1 MTRCYSLLIPLFAC
15 FYSASALADSKAY
28 QQPLPNLS
36 ATDKQAFYLGQSMFE
51 RLWVPA
57 PSSTTASDGLG
68 PLFNARSCHSCH
80 VNSGRGHAPTTN
92 QLGSDVPSF
101 FIRLGKSDQAQT
113 DHVIGDYMYGRQFH
127 PLSATNVKTE
137 GDYRIHWQESIEIFD
152 DGYQVTLRKPSLEWL
167 SLNYGDFQE
176 STGFSM
182 RVSPPLVGMGLLDLV
197 PDSLI
202 LEHADPDDQDQNG
215 ISGKP
220 NWIERNGEKL
230 LGRFGHK
237 ASVPSLKEQ
246 NQSAFNGDLGLS
258 TELFPFPSG
267 DCTVAQTDCMQAPN
281 GNSQHLDDLEVSKEQ
296 MAVLDTYVALSMP
309 PAMRNLDQ
317 AWFKDAKQIFD
328 QLECGSCHTP
338 KLTTGSSE
346 FTALSHRDFYP
357 FTDMLLHDLGPELA
371 NGFPVLN
378 ASTQEWR
385 TAPLWGIGLSESVS
399 GRNGFLHDGRARTIE
414 EAILWH
420 GGEAE
425 ASKNAYKSLNAKQR
439 ALFVRFLESL

>member
-1 MTRCYSLLIPLFAC
+1 MTRCYSFLIPLFAC
-15 FYSASALADSKAY
+15 LYSVFALADSKAY
-28 QQPLPNLS
+28 QQPFPNIS
-36 ATDKQAFYLGQSMFE
+36 ATEKQAFYLGQSMFE

-68 PLFNARSCHSCH
+68 PHFNARSCHSCH
-80 VNSGRGHAPTTN
+80 VNSGRGHAPTTD

-101 FIRLGKSDQAQT
+101 FIRLGNSDKAAP
-113 DHVIGDYMYGRQFH
+113 DRVIGDYMYGRQFH

-137 GDYRIHWQESIEIFD
+137 GDYRIHWQESIETFD
-152 DGYQVTLRKPSLEWL
+152 DGSQVTLRNPSLEWL
-167 SLNYGDFQE
+167 SLNHGDFQE
-176 STGFSM
+176 TTGFSM

-202 LEHADPDDQDQNG
+202 LENADPDDLDQNG
-215 ISGKP
+215 ISGKA
-220 NWIERNGEKL
+220 NWIERDDDRL

-237 ASVPSLKEQ
+237 ASVSSLNEQ

-281 GNSQHLDDLEVSKEQ
+281 GNSQHLDGLEVSKEQ

-328 QLECGSCHTP
+328 QLECGSCHIP
-338 KLTTGSSE
+338 KLTTGLSK
-346 FTALSHRDFYP
+346 FTTLSHRDFYP
-357 FTDMLLHDLGPELA
+357 FTDMLLHDLGSELA
-371 NGFPVLN
+371 NGFPVFN
-378 ASTQEWR
+378 ASPQEWR

-420 GGEAE
+420 GGEAQ
-425 ASKNAYKSLNAKQR
+425 ASKKAYKSLNAKQR

>member
-1 MTRCYSLLIPLFAC
+1 
-15 FYSASALADSKAY
+15 
-28 QQPLPNLS
+28 
-36 ATDKQAFYLGQSMFE
+36 
-51 RLWVPA
+51 
-57 PSSTTASDGLG
+57 
-68 PLFNARSCHSCH
+68 
-80 VNSGRGHAPTTN
+80 
-92 QLGSDVPSF
+92 
-101 FIRLGKSDQAQT
+101 
-113 DHVIGDYMYGRQFH
+113 
-127 PLSATNVKTE
+127 
-137 GDYRIHWQESIEIFD
+137 
-152 DGYQVTLRKPSLEWL
+152 
-167 SLNYGDFQE
+167 
-176 STGFSM
+176 
-182 RVSPPLVGMGLLDLV
+182 
-197 PDSLI
+197 
-202 LEHADPDDQDQNG
+202 
-215 ISGKP
+215 
-220 NWIERNGEKL
+220 
-230 LGRFGHK
+230 
-237 ASVPSLKEQ
+237 
-246 NQSAFNGDLGLS
+246 
-258 TELFPFPSG
+258 
-267 DCTVAQTDCMQAPN
+267 
-281 GNSQHLDDLEVSKEQ
+281 
-296 MAVLDTYVALSMP
+296 LDTYVALSMP